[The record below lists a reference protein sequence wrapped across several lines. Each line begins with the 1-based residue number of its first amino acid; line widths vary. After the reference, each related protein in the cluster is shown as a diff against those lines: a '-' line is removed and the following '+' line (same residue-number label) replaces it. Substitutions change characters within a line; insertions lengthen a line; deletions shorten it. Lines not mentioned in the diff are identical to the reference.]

1 MIPAG
6 FIAKKIHASPDWLK
20 ADAVADIY
28 SVSNCVSEAYCDYIP
43 HWKHNGYWLFD
54 SPDVIR
60 EIASAGN
67 IDVLDKIFFFYE
79 VYEQQFD
86 DELGAWQP
94 FGPDTAFSTN
104 VQVPAEKQLEG
115 FDVVS
120 FYALTAPECSP
131 LSCNHMAETIPVNEH
146 CLLATFEEAKR
157 LLEFKAFKDCEPG
170 PYRIFAVYTY
180 PE

>member
-6 FIAKKIHASPDWLK
+6 FIAKNIHTSPDWLK

-28 SVSNCVSEAYCDYIP
+28 SVSNCVSGAFCVYIP
-43 HWKHNGYWLFD
+43 HGKHNGYWLFD

-60 EIASAGN
+60 EIATAEKS
-67 IDVLDKIFFFYE
+67 DTSDQKFFYYE
-79 VYEQQFD
+79 VHEQQYD
-86 DELGAWQP
+86 DEFKDWHP
-94 FGPDTAFSTN
+94 FGPATALDTN

-120 FYALTAPECSP
+120 FYALSAAECSP
-131 LSCNHMAETIPVNEH
+131 LSCNHMAETIPVNKH

-157 LLEFKAFKDCEPG
+157 LLESNAFKDCEPG
-170 PYRIFAVYTY
+170 PYRIFAVYTC